1 MCVCVSVCLCVCV
14 CVFVRVCVCGGV
26 CVCVSA
32 WVHEMVVFCGVDGGS
47 KQEHRAKFAILC
59 EVFVCLQLLCAA
71 KRLLS
76 ALDTYIL
83 LRNNLEYI
91 VFFFLLFFF

>member
-1 MCVCVSVCLCVCV
+1 MCTTIL
-14 CVFVRVCVCGGV
+14 
-26 CVCVSA
+26 
-32 WVHEMVVFCGVDGGS
+32 VHEMVVFCGVDGGS

-59 EVFVCLQLLCAA
+59 GVFVCLQLLCAA

-83 LRNNLEYI
+83 LRNNLESI
-91 VFFFLLFFF
+91 ATIALFSSLLCVCCCKRVWDSHMYFM